1 MSVCLFSY
9 IIHITRS
16 FTANGGQ
23 SDCTK
28 RKISKLSSVLFSFFL
43 SFKLFHLNFTWFVWW
58 IYVSVCIFS
67 FNKITFRKVRF
78 ICCFCYSVLFKM
90 LYQQWHKIWR
100 SRMGGGNCPGSK
112 SFRRER
118 ILLLKIVLVYKSY
131 SSNH

>member
-28 RKISKLSSVLFSFFL
+28 RKISKLSSVLFSFFQIIP
-43 SFKLFHLNFTWFVWW
+43 FGF
-58 IYVSVCIFS
+58 YVSVCIFS

-78 ICCFCYSVLFKM
+78 ICCFYTIMFYLKCYTASDIRYDGLEGGREIAPEA
-90 LYQQWHKIWR
+90 KIL
-100 SRMGGGNCPGSK
+100 SMKEFCC
-112 SFRRER
+112 
-118 ILLLKIVLVYKSY
+118 LKKFSIKTL
-131 SSNH
+131 